1 VSPRLI
7 EPIMLN
13 EADAAPL
20 AVSLSQLA
28 EDLRTRLAG
37 LIAAHADA
45 TTGFVDYC
53 RLARSAE
60 WRAVVETTG
69 GLAGARAEELAT
81 PDEQIAFWA
90 NLYNALIV
98 HAIVALD
105 IREGVSEVHEF
116 FRRIRYVVG
125 GQAFSLIDIEHGVL
139 RQNRPSRNQ
148 PDPVFAPEDR
158 RRAWMV
164 ARFDP
169 RVHFALMCGT
179 RSCPPIRAYRAERL
193 EAQLDLATRGFVNA
207 DVEVDPARST
217 LRLSR
222 LFYWYAAD
230 FGALVPWLLR
240 HLDPGP
246 GREWLAANVSATT
259 LEYRAYDWALNDRG
273 RAVPLA

>member
-1 VSPRLI
+1 MSARLI
-7 EPIMLN
+7 EPIVLN
-13 EADAAPL
+13 EAGAVPL
-20 AVSLSQLA
+20 AVPLSQLA
-28 EDLRTRLAG
+28 ADLRTRLAG
-37 LIAAHADA
+37 IIAAHTDA
-45 TTGFVDYC
+45 ATGCVDYR

-60 WRAVVETTG
+60 WRAVVETTR
-69 GLAGARAEELAT
+69 GLAGARAEELTT

-116 FRRIRYVVG
+116 FRRIRYLVG
-125 GQAFSLIDIEHGVL
+125 GQTFSLLDIEHGVL

-148 PDPVFAPEDR
+148 PDSVFAPEDR
-158 RRAWMV
+158 RRAWTV
-164 ARFDP
+164 GRFDP

-207 DVEVDPARST
+207 DVEVDRARRT

-222 LFYWYAAD
+222 LFYWYADD
-230 FGALVPWLLR
+230 FGALVPWLVR

-246 GREWLAANVSATT
+246 GREWLAANASATT